1 MHAVLV
7 TVERGA
13 AGAEA
18 SLAFAAG
25 FAAAVGIALWIA
37 ALARLRAR
45 GRGGAVRWP
54 RERRASGG

>member
-1 MHAVLV
+1 VLAVLV

-13 AGAEA
+13 GGEA
-18 SLAFAAG
+18 TLAFVAG

-37 ALARLRAR
+37 ALARLRSRAR
-45 GRGGAVRWP
+45 AGAVRWP

>member
-1 MHAVLV
+1 MIAALV
-7 TVERGA
+7 AVERGA
-13 AGAEA
+13 GGEA

-25 FAAAVGIALWIA
+25 FVAALGLALWIA

-45 GRGGAVRWP
+45 ARGGRGGWP